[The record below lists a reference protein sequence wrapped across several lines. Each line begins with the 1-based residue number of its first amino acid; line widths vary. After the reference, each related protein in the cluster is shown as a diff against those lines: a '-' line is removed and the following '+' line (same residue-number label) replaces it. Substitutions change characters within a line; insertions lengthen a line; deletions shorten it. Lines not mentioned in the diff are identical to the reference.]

1 MTQPGWLF
9 KMAAQVTMLPLGR
22 GSTELA
28 KVKETSGPGYVECLS
43 EAGIPLKAF
52 SNNKLVEHE
61 LLREVCQIAAAV
73 LRHQHH
79 VFNANRA

>member
-1 MTQPGWLF
+1 MTQAGWLF

-28 KVKETSGPGYVECLS
+28 KVKDSSEPGYVECLS

-52 SNNKLVEHE
+52 SNSRLVA
-61 LLREVCQIAAAV
+61 C
-73 LRHQHH
+73 
-79 VFNANRA
+79 NG